1 MLSRVIR
8 NFTTFGDRYA
18 ITLFTT
24 AQQANQVKQVSED
37 IAYIKELI
45 SASPDFKVLLTN
57 PTINKTKL
65 NGILDELGKKAQ
77 FCQTTQRVLLMMSNN
92 KRLNFLPEVA
102 KTFEEHAKSLDKKES
117 VRVVSAETL
126 SDEEKSEVNKALQDM
141 DKSKKYELTFD
152 VDSRIMGGL
161 QLYFPA
167 AFMELSLK
175 SRLDKIRDEVSNI
188 VV

>member
-8 NFTTFGDRYA
+8 NFTSFGDRYA
-18 ITLFTT
+18 ITLFSS
-24 AQQANQVKQVSED
+24 AQQANQVKEVAED
-37 IAYIKELI
+37 IVYIKELI
-45 SASPDFKVLLTN
+45 SASPDFKVLLTD
-57 PTINKTKL
+57 PTINKVKL
-65 NGILDELGKKAQ
+65 ATILDELGKKAQ
-77 FCQTTQRVLLMMSNN
+77 FCQTTQRMLQMMNNN
-92 KRLNFLPEVA
+92 KRLNYLSEVA
-102 KTFEEHAKSLDKKES
+102 KTFEAHVKSLDKRET

-126 SDEEKSEVNKALQDM
+126 NDEEKKQVEQALQEM

-152 VDSRIMGGL
+152 VDSKLLGGL

-167 AFMELSLK
+167 AFMELSLR